1 MSVKQNKEKKIKTKC
16 VWTPSNFS
24 VKNNYFY
31 RFEETDT
38 YSGTCRAGK
47 GNFTV

>member
-1 MSVKQNKEKKIKTKC
+1 MCMETFQFKC
-16 VWTPSNFS
+16 K
-24 VKNNYFY
+24 KNNYFY